1 MSDINP
7 LDVLAIKNV
16 VSRYCQALDTK
27 DFDML
32 EEVFVPDVD
41 ADYPFNSSMKNVK
54 ESRAGSHT
62 SQPDDA
68 DHNLQIRCTNR
79 TGGNVLSRYTRPHE
93 GKMLSA
99 FGKYVDNMVLLEAKN
114 GDFEGYDGPILASP
128 IILHGQAIDAGRSKA
143 WPIAWD
149 TFIRYEKTRAANVKR
164 WLYLYETARR
174 AWELIVF
181 DEDALKILISFT
193 GSKKDE
199 KQVTPDSSRGDGAIC
214 TSNKD
219 PKANQIAITQNL
231 RILSQEE
238 DGDERILDFLM
249 NELYGRR
256 RRRLQGYKMITN
268 DQSEF
273 VNNLMWADSL
283 EEHEL
288 ARPIDNSDDDSDDD
302 TYISHEQDYTLPSH
316 DTETAGDGLEI
327 AKNEAEDFA
336 QVLSG
341 NNAQVTGQTYRLG
354 VSHAGTRIPV
364 DPAGNEVTRLIPPTQ
379 FGTLYEQYLKMKRS
393 IQEQYYGHETSS
405 SDPDPHCGVPTK
417 ERFSGSTVKFV
428 GLIVDSGPFGATNY
442 ETNREIVIQMLVN
455 GSTTEDE
462 AKSDLGGYIDSFL
475 RRSTAEAA

>member
-41 ADYPFNSSMKNVK
+41 ADYPFNSSMKN
-54 ESRAGSHT
+54 SRAGSHT

-79 TGGNVLSRYTRPHE
+79 TGGNFGQGPHE

-181 DEDALKILISFT
+181 DEDALKILMSFT